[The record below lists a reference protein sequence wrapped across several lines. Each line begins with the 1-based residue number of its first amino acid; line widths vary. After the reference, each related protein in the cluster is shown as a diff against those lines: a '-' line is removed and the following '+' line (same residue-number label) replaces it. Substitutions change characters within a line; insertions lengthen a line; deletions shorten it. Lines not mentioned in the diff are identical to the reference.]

1 MKTLKLTSGLAL
13 ILSLAFLSNCSPKL
27 EDVSTTKEV
36 LTQGKWSV
44 NYYFNGQDRTDEFH
58 GFQFNFYT
66 SGALSATKDSSSYS
80 GTWTIRKDDQYKDI
94 LTINLDN
101 QAALN
106 DLNSEWH
113 VTTVGLNNVAMKDT
127 TNIQLLFEKL

>member
-1 MKTLKLTSGLAL
+1 MKTLQLTSGLAL
-13 ILSLAFLSNCSPKL
+13 IFSLAFFSNCSPKL

-44 NYYFNGQDRTDEFH
+44 NYFFNGQDNTAEFH
-58 GFQFNFYT
+58 GYQFDFYT
-66 SGALSATKDSSSYS
+66 SGSLTATKDSTSYS
-80 GTWTIRKDDQYKDI
+80 GTWTIRKDDNYKDI
-94 LTINLDN
+94 LTIELDN
-101 QAALN
+101 QPALD

-127 TNIQLLFEKL
+127 TNIQLLWQKL